1 MNVTQ
6 FIQQLINGLSQG
18 SIYALIAVGY
28 TMVYGVLQ
36 LINFAHG
43 DVFMVGA
50 MVSLYAAT
58 GRVVPLLPWWVHTLV
73 LGGLL
78 AAALVPLCAE
88 RFEFKPRTNSVLIPI
103 AFVILTVFAAW
114 DNLPPQ
120 HPWILPAAMVTVL
133 ILVVVLQILLG
144 DWVTRT
150 FRLLP
155 LSVVFLVV
163 LYLISL
169 PVMAICRDMHWV
181 WPTSMRLM
189 AFIAF
194 LLIVNRPARSASTA
208 STLRSVLPL
217 AAIYL
222 ISIPVLF
229 IASQISR
236 HVVLGSW
243 FAMLFVLAF
252 TVATC
257 AVLGYLIERLAYR
270 PLRDSPRINSLI
282 TAIGISLLLEY
293 GGQNSATFGP
303 TPQAYPD
310 QLIPFVSG
318 APIAWHNIV
327 IAKVDILVLVL
338 TIAIMLG
345 LSWLVLKTRMGLGL
359 RAASYRFDTA
369 ALMGVNINSV
379 VSFTFILGSCL
390 AAIAGMLWGV
400 KYSSANPLM
409 GLMPGIKAFVAA
421 VFGGIG
427 NIAGAVVGAI
437 VLGLVEVM
445 VVGYLPG
452 GSQYRDG
459 VAFVILIAIL
469 LVKPSGLLGK
479 NVVEKV

>member
-58 GRVVPLLPWWVHTLV
+58 GRVPPALPWWLHALIWIGFAATFVVRLI
-73 LGGLL
+73 LG
-78 AAALVPLCAE
+78 VPLNE
-88 RFEFKPRTNSVLIPI
+88 TFK
-103 AFVILTVFAAW
+103 
-114 DNLPPQ
+114 
-120 HPWILPAAMVTVL
+120 
-133 ILVVVLQILLG
+133 
-144 DWVTRT
+144 
-150 FRLLP
+150 RLLP
-155 LSVVFLVV
+155 LIAMYV
-163 LYLISL
+163 ISI
-169 PVMAICRDMHWV
+169 P
-181 WPTSMRLM
+181 
-189 AFIAF
+189 AF
-194 LLIVNRPARSASTA
+194 LLAHVA
-208 STLRSVLPL
+208 
-217 AAIYL
+217 
-222 ISIPVLF
+222 
-229 IASQISR
+229 SR
-236 HVVLGSW
+236 HLTLGSW
-243 FAMLFVLAF
+243 FTTLFVLSF
-252 TVATC
+252 TVALC
-257 AVLGYLIERLAYR
+257 GALGYLIERLAYR
-270 PLRDSPRINSLI
+270 PLRDRPRINSLI

-293 GGQNSATFGP
+293 GGQNSRAFGP

-310 QLIPFVSG
+310 NLIPFIG
-318 APIAWHNIV
+318 GNPIIWHHIV
-327 IAKVDILVLVL
+327 IAKVDILVLAL
-338 TIAIMLG
+338 TIAIMVG
-345 LSWLVLKTRMGLGL
+345 LSWLVLKTRTGLGL

-379 VSFTFILGSCL
+379 VSFTFVLGSCL
-390 AAIAGMLWGV
+390 AAIAGILWGV
-400 KYSSANPLM
+400 KYSSTNPLM

-427 NIAGAVVGAI
+427 NITGAVVGAI